1 MILSDVEICQ
11 LGEAFISPFVPQQV
25 RKLRNKLFSVPDG
38 AVCEDIR
45 AISFGTSSYGYDARL
60 ANEFKVFTDLRCSIM
75 DPKNPPDDAFVDM
88 TAPEGQPFVIPPGG
102 YVLGR
107 TVEHFCMPPDVIS
120 LCVGKSTY
128 ARSGLIVNVTPLE
141 PAWRGYVTLEFMNAL
156 PIPTLVYPNEGICQF
171 LFFRGSPCRTNYDD
185 RGGKYQDQVGVVL
198 PRS

>member
-11 LGEAFISPFVPQQV
+11 LGEAFISPFVEKQV
-25 RKLRNKLFSVPDG
+25 RRVNTHIG
-38 AVCEDIR
+38 AGAESAVESQR
-45 AISFGTSSYGYDARL
+45 VISFGVSSYGYDARL
-60 ANEFKVFTDLRCSIM
+60 ANEFKVFTDIRCSLM
-75 DPKNPPDDAFVDM
+75 DPKNPPDDAFVEM

-102 YVLGR
+102 YVLGH
-107 TVEHFCMPPDVIS
+107 TVERFSMPPDVFG

-156 PIPTLVYPNEGICQF
+156 PIPALVYPNEGICQF
-171 LFFRGSPCRTNYDD
+171 LFLRGNPCRTNYDD

-198 PRS
+198 PRI